1 MGNQQT
7 ENLKVLKKN
16 LTSPANFKKIDH
28 GNKACFSYNYKQY
41 GVLETWEF
49 AWERLKDLPKNE
61 NVFHELILGERKVK
75 PYLDIEWYNEKYPE
89 LMPDKVLLDIKELLI
104 DIFKNEW
111 QKEISYKDIYV
122 ASCHRK
128 KTEGYKISFRII
140 ISTHP
145 SVVFLNTNCASYLAR
160 RIRKRCSEKFNEDI
174 IDMSVYKKLQ
184 NIRLVGHCKGGEY
197 IEMKKMNHA
206 DDEKEFII
214 TNIDPQFIVLET
226 PEQKDTRYKDI
237 KNTTSI
243 DFENGTTMEYIMEKI
258 KAVHPSLDEVRV
270 DANNFIQVN
279 YSDRT
284 EPCFCKEN
292 VTHDRIG
299 FFCFIQNDLICVGC
313 HSGNCVDSENK
324 KIIKILGSLSSQN
337 VTNYEPVSFSDKDF
351 NLDHNF
357 IKACIYN
364 GSIGVSDLFE
374 QMYLKPARLKWIN
387 DSKNGSTFYWDGKL
401 WKQDEYSFIERLITK
416 TVVVVLREFITSCSA
431 IQSDTTTTIDQDEKV
446 LKQAQG
452 IITKLNEGTNLPNVY
467 KFLKSLLNDSRFD
480 KIKDIH
486 PYLLSCNNGV
496 VDLKTGILRKC
507 VPEDNMTRSLEV
519 SYDEHANSDDFDT
532 FVRQITS
539 DLDGEDIEL
548 YNYLRWM
555 IGYSLQGNPVKKTFF
570 ILYGSLGYN
579 GKSMLL
585 NIIKEVL
592 GFYAVTMDKSVIING
607 PSKTAG
613 SHSTEI
619 IQLENSRFGMLTET
633 SEDAV
638 INDAQVKILTGITDK
653 LSAREIYGK
662 QREFSPT
669 FVPII
674 SSNHKMKI
682 NLKDKAMY
690 ERCILI
696 PFRLSF
702 MEKPDPIK
710 QHEKQGDPLLAD
722 KFKNNKEGIL
732 KWLVDCSLFYHSNTN
747 LEIPETIIKAKQEYR
762 KDMDDYADFVDRNI
776 IETKSPQDSICLKD
790 IMIIYKEFAKD
801 NNITFDRRK
810 AEKMITDCLG
820 GSRGNKSPRFDG
832 YKFKEED

>member
-1 MGNQQT
+1 MGNPKT
-7 ENLKVLKKN
+7 DNLKILKQN
-16 LTSPANFKKIDH
+16 LLSPANFKKIDH
-28 GNKACFSYNYKQY
+28 GMRACYSYDYKQY

-49 AWERLKDLPKNE
+49 AWEKLKDLPVNQ
-61 NVFHELILGERKVK
+61 NIFHELIHGERKVK
-75 PYLDIEWYNEKYPE
+75 PYLDIEWYSEKYPDH
-89 LMPDKVLLDIKELLI
+89 MPDKVLLDIKELLI

-111 QKEISYKDIYV
+111 NRDLSYKDIYV
-122 ASCHRK
+122 ASCHRR
-128 KTEGYKISFRII
+128 KTEGYKISFRIV

-145 SVVFLNTNCASYLAR
+145 TIVFLNTNCASYLGR
-160 RIRKRCSEKFNEDI
+160 RIRKLCSGKFNEDV

-197 IEMKKMNHA
+197 VEMKKINDA
-206 DDEKEFII
+206 DDEREFII
-214 TNIDPQFIVLET
+214 TNIDPGFIVLET
-226 PEQKDTRYKDI
+226 PEQKDSRYREI
-237 KNTTSI
+237 KNTSSI
-243 DFENGTTMEYIMEKI
+243 DFSNETTMKYVMEKI
-258 KAVHPSLDEVRV
+258 KAVHPSSEVERI
-270 DANNFIQVN
+270 DANNFIQLN

-313 HSGNCVDSENK
+313 HSGNCVDGENK
-324 KIIKILGSLSSQN
+324 KIIKILGSLSSKN
-337 VTNYEPVSFSDKDF
+337 VTNYEAVSCSDKNF

-357 IKACIYN
+357 IQDCIYD
-364 GSIGVSDLFE
+364 GSYGVSNLFKE
-374 QMYLKPARLKWIN
+374 MYLKPKRVKWIN

-401 WKQDEYSFIERLITK
+401 WKEDEYSFIERLITS
-416 TVVVVLREFITSCSA
+416 TVVGVLRGFIESYTSIERDGNISLA
-431 IQSDTTTTIDQDEKV
+431 SDDKIVKE
-446 LKQAQG
+446 AG
-452 IITKLNEGTNLPNVY
+452 SIIKKLNEGTNLANIC
-467 KFLKSLLNDSRFD
+467 KFLRSLINDSEFD
-480 KIKDIH
+480 KIKNIH

-496 VDLKTGILRKC
+496 IDLKTGILRNC

-519 SYDEHANSDDFDT
+519 SYDEHANSEDFDT

-539 DLDGEDIEL
+539 DLDGEDVDL
-548 YNYLRWM
+548 YNYVRWM
-555 IGYSLQGNPVKKTFF
+555 LGYSLQGNPVKKTFF

-619 IQLENSRFGMLTET
+619 IHLENSRFGMLTET

-702 MEKPDPIK
+702 MENPDPTK
-710 QHEKQGDPLLAD
+710 PYEKQGDPLLAE

-732 KWLVDCSLFYHSNTN
+732 KWLVECSLFYHSNTN
-747 LEIPETIIKAKQEYR
+747 LPIPQTILKAKQEYR
-762 KDMDDYADFVDRNI
+762 KDMDDYADFIDRNI
-776 IETKSPQDSICLKD
+776 IETKSPQDSIALKD

-820 GSRGNKSPRFDG
+820 GSEGNRTPKFIG
-832 YKFKEED
+832 YKFKEEE